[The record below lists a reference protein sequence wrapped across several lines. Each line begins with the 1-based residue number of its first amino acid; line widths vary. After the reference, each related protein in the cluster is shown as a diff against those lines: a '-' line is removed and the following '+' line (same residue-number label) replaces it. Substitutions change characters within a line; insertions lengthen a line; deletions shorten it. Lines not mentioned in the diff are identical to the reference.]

1 MKELTPEQVAQ
12 QTREN
17 AIINAV
23 VISSLVSMGGLV
35 ITALYGLYTYKLGQ
49 ITVNNQ
55 ALLLN
60 TMMAGSFLSLF
71 MGWIFYFY
79 AIKSVEKRVGQSTLR
94 DYLAGEKHKDN
105 QNDRVDSNYLFML
118 NGKAYSQLSSAEKQ
132 TVTNAICLQVYN
144 ADWLLTTADLK
155 KISKAKNRQEIRQI
169 LDKSDMPLSAKKSQ
183 LVRAIGSKNDKK
195 PMRILT

>member
-17 AIINAV
+17 AIVNAV
-23 VISSLVSMGGLV
+23 VISSLVSVGGLA

-71 MGWIFYFY
+71 MGWVFYFY

-94 DYLAGEKHKDN
+94 DYLAGEKPKDN
-105 QNDRVDSNYLFML
+105 QDDRVDSNYLFML
-118 NGKAYSQLSSAEKQ
+118 NGKAYSQLSPAEKQ
-132 TVTNAICLQVYN
+132 AVANAICLQVYN

-155 KISKAKNRQEIRQI
+155 KISKTKNRQEVRRI
-169 LDKSDMPLSAKKSQ
+169 LDKSNMPLSAKKPQ